1 MSLTNS
7 SLGVETGYLPHH
19 QESDLREMHTN
30 GFMRYGVVAMVLDYQ
45 NRLLLLEHASSDK
58 TSEGMWGALG
68 ETSHVFKEDGM
79 WNVEPVSAT
88 VVRGLIEET
97 NADLDIS
104 DFDTPTFGN
113 CIDTSWP
120 IGKHFLD
127 QYAYASV
134 PLLYAPNETIEKIM
148 DAPLQNDE
156 ITAKK
161 MVPLEQVMHYELR
174 PGTVSWLA
182 IGAAAISLSSNET
195 VPLQTQAWRPN
206 DSVQDAVLS
215 KMFQ

>member
-19 QESDLREMHTN
+19 QESDLRKMHTD

-58 TSEGMWGALG
+58 ASAGMWGALG
-68 ETSHVFKEDGM
+68 ETSHVYKDGEV
-79 WNVEPVSAT
+79 WNVEPVGST
-88 VVRGLIEET
+88 VLRGLAEET
-97 NADLDIS
+97 NADLSIS
-104 DFDTPTFGN
+104 DFDTPTYGN

-120 IGKHFLD
+120 IGTHCLD

-134 PLLYAPNETIEKIM
+134 PLLYAPTETIEKIM

-174 PGTVSWLA
+174 PGTISWLA

-195 VPLQTQAWRPN
+195 VPLQTQTWQPN
-206 DSVQDAVLS
+206 NNVQDAVLS
-215 KMFQ
+215 KMFR